1 MLRDLW
7 LMEVGNRVSDRMV
20 RLAGWMCLRRGEV
33 GREELRWS
41 FGEWRRVVMEKKEE
55 EPGVK

>member
-1 MLRDLW
+1 
-7 LMEVGNRVSDRMV
+7 MEVGNRVSDRMV